1 MRYNVSI
8 NGKKYIVEVERAQG
22 VYKQMQRHPLGTVAA
37 APAVST
43 VTTETPVA
51 AAPKAAPVQ
60 AAAPAPAPAPVPAQA
75 PAPVQEVKAAAPAAG
90 EGTEIPS
97 PMPGNV
103 FDIRVAAGDSVAA
116 GQVVIVLE
124 AMRWRSRSLLRKQ
137 VRSTRSS
144 SLRATPLIPVQHLR
158 S

>member
-43 VTTETPVA
+43 VATETPVA
-51 AAPKAAPVQ
+51 APK
-60 AAAPAPAPAPVPAQA
+60 AAPAPAPAPVPAPAPKAA
-75 PAPVQEVKAAAPAAG
+75 PAPAPAPAAAPAAG
-90 EGTEIPS
+90 NGTEIPS
-97 PMPGNV
+97 PMPGTV
-103 FDIRVAAGDSVAA
+103 FDIRVNAGDTVAA

-124 AMRWRSRSLLRKQ
+124 AMKMEIEVVAPQAGTIDKLLVAKGDA
-137 VRSTRSS
+137 VDTGAA
-144 SLRATPLIPVQHLR
+144 LAILK
-158 S
+158 